1 MNCRILHEAS
11 GRMRIHI
18 NRFRM
23 TASQADLVEY
33 AIRSLSCVEDV
44 RVYERT
50 GNAIIKYKRGNR
62 QKVVDAL
69 SNLDYEDE
77 GIRALVPEHTGRE
90 MRNKYEEKL
99 VFSILNKGFRT
110 LFFPSVLNTAVTVV
124 TAIPYFIKGLNSLLH
139 GRIEVTVL
147 DAAAIGASLLQGDPD
162 TAGNVIFLQG
172 IGDILEDWT
181 REKSV
186 DDLAEM
192 MSLHADRVWV
202 RCANGEEVLMDTKD
216 VSAGDLVIVR
226 TSHVIPLDGVVIS
239 GEGSVNQASMTG
251 ESAPVFKSEGASV
264 FAGTVVNE
272 GELVYRVTKKA
283 GKGKYDQ
290 IVRMIEDSEKLK
302 SHTVTAAYHLADQ
315 LVPGAFIGMGLT
327 YLLTGNITRAMS
339 FLMVDFSC
347 ALKLSMPLSV
357 MSAMRDAG
365 KHEISVKGG
374 KFLEAVS
381 EAETIVFDKTGTLT
395 HATPKVADIITFNGW
410 DETEALRLAA
420 CMEEHFPHSI
430 ANAVVKEAAD
440 RGISHEEFHTK
451 VEYIVAHGIA
461 TTINGKRAVIGS
473 HHFIMEDEKI
483 NVEDSEREKYDTI
496 PEQYSP
502 LYLAVDGKLAAVL
515 CIEDPIR
522 EEAASVIEALHHLGI
537 NKICMMTGD
546 NYRTAEAVAR
556 KLNLDEFHAEV
567 LPEDK
572 AAFVRSEHEKGRKV
586 IMVGDGINDTP
597 ALSEADVGLAVSN
610 GAPIAQEVAD
620 IVISNGSLMEI
631 IRMRRIADALSRRIN
646 GNYRSIMS
654 FNSML
659 IGLGALGTLS
669 PSTASLLHNIS
680 TILIGLH
687 SMTSLSDEL

>member
-77 GIRALVPEHTGRE
+77 KIRALVPEHTGRE

-192 MSLHADRVWV
+192 MSLHADRAWV

-216 VSAGDLVIVR
+216 VSAGDLIIVR

-239 GEGSVNQASMTG
+239 GEASVNQASMTG
-251 ESAPVFKSEGASV
+251 ESAPVFKAEGASV
-264 FAGTVVNE
+264 FAGTVVSE

-410 DETEALRLAA
+410 NETEALRLAA

-440 RGISHEEFHTK
+440 RGISHEEFHTR

-483 NVEDSEREKYDTI
+483 EVEDSDREKYDTI

-522 EEAASVIEALHHLGI
+522 EEAALVIEALHSMGI

-546 NYRTAEAVAR
+546 NYRTAEAVAK

-631 IRMRRIADALSRRIN
+631 IRMRQIADALSRRIN

-659 IGLGALGTLS
+659 IGLGAMGVLS

-687 SMTSLSDEL
+687 SMTPLSDEL

>member
-33 AIRSLSCVEDV
+33 AIRSLSCVDAV

-77 GIRALVPEHTGRE
+77 KIRALVPEHTGRE
-90 MRNKYEEKL
+90 MRNRYEEKL

-147 DAAAIGASLLQGDPD
+147 DAAAIGASLLQGDPG

-192 MSLHADRVWV
+192 MSLHADRAWV

-216 VSAGDLVIVR
+216 VSAGDLIIVR

-239 GEGSVNQASMTG
+239 GEASVNQASMTG
-251 ESAPVFKSEGASV
+251 ESAPVFKAEGASV
-264 FAGTVVNE
+264 FAGTVVSE

-410 DETEALRLAA
+410 NETEALRLAA

-440 RGISHEEFHTK
+440 RGISHEEFHTR

-483 NVEDSEREKYDTI
+483 SFEDSDREKYDTI

-522 EEAASVIEALHHLGI
+522 EEAALVIEALHSMGI

-546 NYRTAEAVAR
+546 NYRTAEAVAK

-631 IRMRRIADALSRRIN
+631 IRMRQIADALSRRIN

-659 IGLGALGTLS
+659 IGLGAMGVLS

-687 SMTSLSDEL
+687 SMTPLSDEL

>member
-1 MNCRILHEAS
+1 
-11 GRMRIHI
+11 MRVHI
-18 NRFRM
+18 DRFRM
-23 TASQADLVEY
+23 TAQQADMAEY
-33 AIRSLSCVEDV
+33 AIRRLNCVEDV

-62 QKVVDAL
+62 RAVIKAL
-69 SNLDYEDE
+69 SELDYEDE
-77 GIRALVPEHTGRE
+77 KIRALVPEHTGRE

-110 LFFPSVLNTAVTVV
+110 LFFPTVLNTAITVV
-124 TAIPYFIKGLNSLLH
+124 TAIPYFAKGLRSLIH
-139 GRIEVTVL
+139 GKIEVTVL
-147 DAAAIGASLLQGDPD
+147 DAAAIGASLLRGDPD

-202 RCANGEEVLMDTKD
+202 KCANGEEVLMDTGD
-216 VSAGDLVIVR
+216 VSAGDMVIVR
-226 TSHVIPLDGVVIS
+226 TSNVIPLDGVVIS
-239 GEGSVNQASMTG
+239 GEASVNQASMTG

-272 GELVYRVTKKA
+272 GELVYKVTQKA

-290 IVRMIEDSEKLK
+290 IVKMIEDSEKLK
-302 SHTVTAAYHLADQ
+302 SNTITAAYHLADQ

-327 YLLTGNITRAMS
+327 YLLTRNITRAMS

-365 KHEISVKGG
+365 KHDISVKGG

-395 HATPKVADIITFNGW
+395 HATPKVADIITFDGW
-410 DETEALRLAA
+410 SETEALRLAA

-430 ANAVVKEAAD
+430 ANAVVREAAD
-440 RGISHEEFHTK
+440 RGISHDEFHTK

-483 NVEDSEREKYDTI
+483 AVADAEREKYDSI

-522 EEAASVIEALHHLGI
+522 EEAAEVIESLHHLGL

-546 NYRTAEAVAR
+546 NYRTAEAVAKR
-556 KLNLDEFHAEV
+556 LNLDEFHAEV

-572 AAFVRSEHEKGRKV
+572 AAFVRSEHKKGRKV

-620 IVISNGSLMEI
+620 IVISNGSLEEI
-631 IRMRRIADALSRRIN
+631 IRMKQIADALTRRIN
-646 GNYRSIMS
+646 GNYRRIMG
-654 FNSML
+654 FNSIL
-659 IGLGALGTLS
+659 IGLGAMGLLA
-669 PSTASLLHNIS
+669 PSSASLLHNLS
-680 TILIGLH
+680 TIGIGLH
-687 SMTSLSDEL
+687 SMTPLSEEK